1 MTTQSEEAAALT
13 AITKQ
18 LKKSQEEVQALQLE
32 HRTLWTNLSDGQTA
46 LAAANQAKTA
56 AEDALLAATQ
66 TNNTLLAKVAELE
79 AQLAAQDNVSPE
91 VEAATAALKI
101 QAQANDDLIVDAPPP
116 PPPTPTVDDAAI
128 LAELTD
134 FTLAGVSKRLGP
146 DYASFHPVRGDFPTL
161 YQPPS
166 KPATQ
171 GIGGRPWQLA
181 GPETEGGG
189 DFASTDA
196 QVLVTG
202 DALPQANG
210 VPVGVD
216 NVRIYEMSNGAM
228 REAPFPPWNA
238 RFEPDSAAD
247 GWTASYGMGDKLGF
261 PVAVARGHGRD
272 ANCGLIAFS
281 SGYIATAGTVTA
293 FSPWSGAL
301 LPANK
306 KPLCIAVTSSNEFGL
321 VGVHDVDTGL
331 GEVAVI
337 SLWGG
342 YAEGNTDGTIPLIYA
357 GWKRPYPGAPNIGQF
372 TGMKILGYVA
382 LPFKF
387 PTGIS
392 VVTERPQG
400 RVEQDDGNAGN
411 LGAFDLNL
419 QADRDLFATGRNAA
433 IFATWGEAVVIAK
446 YEDLAAHLDLTA
458 LFVKMRKAYTTTQE
472 EFDKTKPLNANPW
485 WAAFS
490 QEDQGWPQGFVTDPT
505 IKPVVTAKI
514 NVTRPTAVLLSEHGD
529 AAVAIAREDGTVTL
543 YDKGLLSVQA
553 TVNVGRNPTC
563 LTYDKYTFDAQGH
576 VLGNIGIRYGG
587 FLAVSR
593 GENELVWVSGWDA
606 AARITQRASDARIL
620 DMVSAEVADTH
631 GIQTGLVTVCDFAGK
646 QVVNLRYTEL
656 VLATSTGEHIGMGPA
671 GADLLEFGGALAI
684 KGSPFGISGS
694 NVN

>member
-18 LKKSQEEVQALQLE
+18 LKKSQEEVQAMQLE
-32 HRTLWTNLSDGQTA
+32 HATLWTNLTA
-46 LAAANQAKTA
+46 AQDMISAANKAKA
-56 AEDALLAATQ
+56 DAETALLAATQ
-66 TNNTLLAKVAELE
+66 TNNTLLTKVAELE
-79 AQLAAQDNVSPE
+79 AQLAAQDIVSPE

-101 QAQANDDLIVDAPPP
+101 QAQANDDLIADTPVQPPAPPLID
-116 PPPTPTVDDAAI
+116 TAAI

-134 FTLAGVSKRLGP
+134 MTLAGVNKRLGP

-181 GPETEGGG
+181 GPETAAGG

-196 QVLVTG
+196 QVLVAG
-202 DALPQANG
+202 DTLPQANG

-216 NVRIYEMSNGAM
+216 RVRIYEMSNGAM
-228 REAPFPPWNA
+228 REAPFPPWNS
-238 RFEPDSAAD
+238 RFEPDADAD

-272 ANCGLIAFS
+272 ANCGLVLFS
-281 SGYIATAGTVTA
+281 SGYIATAGTATA
-293 FSPWSGAL
+293 FSPWAGAL

-306 KPLCIAVTSSNEFGL
+306 KPLCIAVTSSNEFAL
-321 VGVHDVDTGL
+321 VGVHDTDTGQ
-331 GEVAVI
+331 GEIAVI

-342 YAEGNTDGTIPLIYA
+342 YPEGNTDGNIPLIYA

-372 TGMKILGYVA
+372 TGTKILGYVT

-387 PTGIS
+387 PTAIS
-392 VVTERPQG
+392 AVTERPQG
-400 RVEQDDGNAGN
+400 RVQQADGNAGS

-419 QADRDLFATGRNAA
+419 QSDRDIFSTGNNKD

-458 LFVKMRKAYTTTQE
+458 LFAKMRKAYTTTQE

-490 QEDQGWPQGFVTDPT
+490 QEDQGWPQGFTSDPS
-505 IKPVVTAKI
+505 IKPVVTATI

-543 YDKGLLSVQA
+543 YDRGLLSVQA

-587 FLAVSR
+587 FVAVSR

-606 AARITQRASDARIL
+606 AASVTKRASDARIL

-656 VLATSTGEHIGMGPA
+656 VLATSTGEHIGMGSD
-671 GADLLEFGGALAI
+671 GAAILEFGGALPIA
-684 KGSPFGISGS
+684 GSPFGISGS